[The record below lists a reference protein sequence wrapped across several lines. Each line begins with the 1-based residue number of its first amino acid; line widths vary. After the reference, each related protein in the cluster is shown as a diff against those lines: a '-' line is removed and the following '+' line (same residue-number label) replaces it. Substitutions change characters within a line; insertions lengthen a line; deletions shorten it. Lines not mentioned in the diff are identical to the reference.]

1 MTIEQRL
8 EVLERDVRDG
18 ARQVRR
24 WRTWALGSAAALVA
38 VCAMGAG
45 ESSRH
50 IADVI
55 RARSFEVVDDTGA
68 VLARLG
74 PSKGDGSIMLFDH
87 HGRPQFVVNMT
98 SRGEAVL
105 MADQAGRLNRIV
117 MDRDPT
123 NGIVYP
129 DRGDTPD

>member
-8 EVLERDVRDG
+8 DVLERDVRDG

-38 VCAMGAG
+38 VCAMGARQ
-45 ESSRH
+45 SSQPIH
-50 IADVI
+50 DVI
-55 RARSFEVVDDTGA
+55 QARSFEVVDDSGV

-74 PSKGDGSIMLFDH
+74 PSKGDGSIMLFDRN
-87 HGRPQFVVNMT
+87 GRPQFVVNMT

-117 MDRDPT
+117 MDRDTT